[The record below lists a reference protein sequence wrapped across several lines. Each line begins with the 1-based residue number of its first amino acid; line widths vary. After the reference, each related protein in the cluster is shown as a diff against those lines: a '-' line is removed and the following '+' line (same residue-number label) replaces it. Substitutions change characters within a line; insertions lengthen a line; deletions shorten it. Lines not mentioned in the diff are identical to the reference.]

1 MREEN
6 IARSASLFQ
15 EVEEGVFILHK
26 ENESDDYKIVS
37 QEIKQHFIQFHFCDR
52 AEVAFI
58 FHGGNY
64 SFPLKEMESLLL
76 YNPKEILPLQVRLAP
91 GAALFSL
98 FITIG
103 KFHSLFLE
111 ESGLIDFLSPGRQHE
126 KYYTTGTI
134 SPHLSV
140 ILHQIR
146 TIHLPKSL
154 HLLYLRAKVYELLS
168 LYFNKSQD
176 NEGEACPFL
185 SNEDNVQKI
194 RQAKELLLSRM
205 TSPPSLQ
212 ELSKEVGL
220 PLKKLKSGFKQIYGE
235 SVYSF
240 LFDYKMELARKWLTT
255 EQYNVNE
262 LSLKLGYSMPS
273 HFIAAFKKKFGT
285 TPKKYILTK
294 NTLIKQ

>member
-1 MREEN
+1 MYSKN
-6 IARSASLFQ
+6 NAQSSSLFQ
-15 EVEEGVFILHK
+15 EVEEGILVLRK
-26 ENESDDYKIVS
+26 ENESDDYQMIS
-37 QEIKQHFIQFHFCDR
+37 EDIKQNFIQFHFCDR
-52 AEVAFI
+52 GAVTFV
-58 FHGGNY
+58 FHEGNY
-64 SFPLKEMESLLL
+64 TFPLKEMESLLL
-76 YNPKEILPLQVRLAP
+76 YNPKEILPLQAQLSP
-91 GAALFSL
+91 GSALFSL
-98 FITIG
+98 FSAIG

-111 ESGLIDFLSPGRQHE
+111 EAGVIDFISPASEHQ
-126 KYYTTGTI
+126 KYYVTEAI
-134 SPHLSV
+134 SPPLSV

-146 TIHLPKSL
+146 TIHLHTSVYPLFLK
-154 HLLYLRAKVYELLS
+154 AKVYELLS
-168 LYFNKSQD
+168 LYFNKGQE
-176 NEGEACPFL
+176 NESEACPFL

-194 RQAKELLLSRM
+194 RKAKEIILKRM

-212 ELSKEVGL
+212 ELAEEVGL

-235 SVYSF
+235 SVYGF

-294 NTLIKQ
+294 NTL

>member
-1 MREEN
+1 
-6 IARSASLFQ
+6 
-15 EVEEGVFILHK
+15 
-26 ENESDDYKIVS
+26 
-37 QEIKQHFIQFHFCDR
+37 
-52 AEVAFI
+52 
-58 FHGGNY
+58 
-64 SFPLKEMESLLL
+64 MESLLL
-76 YNPKEILPLQVRLAP
+76 YNPKEILPLQVQLSP
-91 GAALFSL
+91 GSALFSL
-98 FITIG
+98 FIAIG

-111 ESGLIDFLSPGRQHE
+111 ESGVIDFLSPSGQHE
-126 KYYTTGTI
+126 KYYTIGAI
-134 SPHLSV
+134 SPQLSV
-140 ILHQIR
+140 ILHQLR
-146 TIHLPKSL
+146 TMHLHTSVYP
-154 HLLYLRAKVYELLS
+154 LYLKAKVYELLS
-168 LYFNKSQD
+168 LYFNKGQE
-176 NEGEACPFL
+176 NESEACPFL

-194 RQAKELLLSRM
+194 RKAKEIILKRM

-212 ELSKEVGL
+212 ELADEVGL

-294 NTLIKQ
+294 NTL

>member
-103 KFHSLFLE
+103 KFHSLFL
-111 ESGLIDFLSPGRQHE
+111 
-126 KYYTTGTI
+126 
-134 SPHLSV
+134 
-140 ILHQIR
+140 
-146 TIHLPKSL
+146 
-154 HLLYLRAKVYELLS
+154 
-168 LYFNKSQD
+168 
-176 NEGEACPFL
+176 
-185 SNEDNVQKI
+185 
-194 RQAKELLLSRM
+194 
-205 TSPPSLQ
+205 
-212 ELSKEVGL
+212 
-220 PLKKLKSGFKQIYGE
+220 
-235 SVYSF
+235 
-240 LFDYKMELARKWLTT
+240 
-255 EQYNVNE
+255 
-262 LSLKLGYSMPS
+262 
-273 HFIAAFKKKFGT
+273 
-285 TPKKYILTK
+285 
-294 NTLIKQ
+294 

>member
-1 MREEN
+1 MHTKN
-6 IARSASLFQ
+6 IAQSTSLFQ
-15 EVEEGVFILHK
+15 KVEEGIFILHR
-26 ENESDDYKIVS
+26 ENESDDFENIN
-37 QEIKQHFIQFHFCDR
+37 QDINQNFIQFHFCDR
-52 AEVAFI
+52 AEVVFI
-58 FHGGNY
+58 FHSGNY
-64 SFPLKEMESLLL
+64 SLPLKEMESFLL
-76 YNPKEILPLQVRLAP
+76 YNPKEIIPLQARLAP
-91 GAALFSL
+91 RATLFSL
-98 FITIG
+98 FIAIE

-111 ESGLIDFLSPGRQHE
+111 ESGVIDFISPASEHQ
-126 KYYTTGTI
+126 KYYVTEAI
-134 SPHLSV
+134 SPPLSV

-146 TIHLPKSL
+146 TIHLHTSVYP
-154 HLLYLRAKVYELLS
+154 LYLKGKVYELLS

-194 RQAKELLLSRM
+194 RKAKEIILKRM

-212 ELSKEVGL
+212 ELADEVGI

-235 SVYSF
+235 SVYGF

-294 NTLIKQ
+294 NTL